1 MRIITSYFKPVFN
14 FTELLQRQ
22 KISCFLKR
30 ILMMKQFLYSLV
42 LVAFLTGCQPRY
54 NPEITVD
61 DIRET
66 IEYLA
71 SDSLKGRKAGTQGD
85 RLAAEYIRGRFS
97 AAGLQ
102 LLFEDGFQYFEL
114 VTSATT
120 GNNNVLQVKEETFVV
135 KEDYSPYAFSAN
147 GTVEAPVVFAGY
159 GLELDTD
166 TIKWN
171 DFTSLDV
178 EGKWMLVLQG
188 DPDMENAQ
196 SPFVEFSTER
206 AKALK
211 AEDKKA
217 AGLILV
223 AGPAFSEKD
232 ELSPLFFDKN
242 VSRYSIPILQVTRST
257 ANKILQNT
265 GFTVEKL
272 ENEMLKKNASVNIE
286 TEKTIS
292 ATVDVQLEKAV
303 SQNVAALMPGT
314 DPNLK
319 DEYVVVGAHYDHL
332 GMGGPGSG
340 SRAPDTLAVHYGADD
355 NASGVAAMIEL
366 AEKITAQKNNRRSVI
381 FAAFGA
387 EEMGLIGSKAFVA
400 EPPVETSKIT
410 AMFNFD
416 MVGRLDAETKALS
429 IGGTQTAKETEGIL
443 NRLNPGFQLALSG
456 EGIGPSDH
464 ASFYLQN
471 IPVFFIST
479 GAHADYHTP
488 ADKPDKINYEGAV
501 EVMEFAHVLVS
512 EIASLDSAL
521 TFREAGPRVQR
532 SRSGRFR
539 VSLGIMPDYAGMED
553 RGLRVD
559 AVSPDKPA
567 EKAGIQKGDIITAI
581 NGKKVGNIY
590 DYMNR
595 LQSLEAGQ
603 TISVDIIRGEQK
615 IVLLVQLL

>member
-14 FTELLQRQ
+14 LTELILTQ
-22 KISCFLKR
+22 KLFYFLKGS
-30 ILMMKQFLYSLV
+30 LVMKQFLYSLV
-42 LVAFLTGCQPRY
+42 LVAFLAACQPRF

-71 SDSLKGRKAGTQGD
+71 SDSLKGRKAGTPGD
-85 RLAAEYIRGRFS
+85 RLAAEYIRDRFS
-97 AAGLQ
+97 AAGLK
-102 LLFEDGFQYFEL
+102 LLFEEGFQPFEL

-120 GNNNVLQVKEETFVV
+120 GSNNVLQVEEETFVV
-135 KEDYSPYAFSAN
+135 KEDFSPYAFSAN
-147 GTVEAPVVFAGY
+147 GRVEAPVVFAGY
-159 GLELDTD
+159 GLELENDSV
-166 TIKWN
+166 KWN
-171 DFTSLDV
+171 DFTGPDV
-178 EGKWMLVLQG
+178 EGKWLLILQG

-232 ELSPLFFDKN
+232 DLSPLFFDKN
-242 VSRYSIPILQVTRST
+242 VSRYSIPVLQITRST

-265 GFTVEKL
+265 GFTVENL
-272 ENEMLKKNASVNIE
+272 EDDMLKKKASVGFE
-286 TEKTIS
+286 TGITIS

-303 SQNVAALMPGT
+303 SQNVAALIAGT
-314 DPNLK
+314 DPGLR
-319 DEYVVVGAHYDHL
+319 DEYIVVGAHYDHL
-332 GMGGPGSG
+332 GMGGQGSG
-340 SRAPDTLAVHYGADD
+340 SRAPDTIAVHYGADD
-355 NASGVAAMIEL
+355 NASGVAAVIEL
-366 AEKITAQKNNRRSVI
+366 AEKMAAGKNNRRSVI

-400 EPPVETSKIT
+400 DPPVETSRMT

-416 MVGRLDAETKALS
+416 MIGRLDAENKALS
-429 IGGTQTAKETEGIL
+429 IGGTQTAKEIEEIIH
-443 NRLNPGFQLALSG
+443 RLNPGFQLALSG

-488 ADKPDKINYEGAV
+488 ADTPGKINYEGAV
-501 EVMEFAHVLVS
+501 EVMEFAHTLVS

-532 SRSGRFR
+532 TRGGRFR

-567 EKAGIQKGDIITAI
+567 EKAGMLKGDIITAI
-581 NGKKVGNIY
+581 DGKKVGNIY

-603 TISVDIIRGEQK
+603 TISVDIIRDEQK
-615 IVLLVQLL
+615 VVLLVQL